1 MIINGVEMEMN
12 KCIKNYVYLVGDK
25 TRLVYYFDDDE
36 KLNRIPE
43 WEAVDLLKKGI
54 LTGMRREQYS
64 SNTYLWY
71 PTVQLDEIEKTAIL
85 TSQIP
90 CSFKRIKQK
99 IAYGRKTGSVYL
111 PSKAYEKAWKP
122 HNREGRLLNDGFD
135 LERFITKIDLPVME
149 RDVDNYNT
157 KTFDFVRLHMYTLAY
172 AENPMNIIKKYRKN
186 ILTMALDKI
195 DQSKKFKRYD
205 IPINF
210 LKLDKITYCKSQN
223 MIELLF
229 VLKPIGGGLIELSQY
244 ND

>member
-1 MIINGVEMEMN
+1 MIINGVEMGMN

-229 VLKPIGGGLIELSQY
+229 VLKPIGGGLIELS
-244 ND
+244 

>member
-1 MIINGVEMEMN
+1 MIINGIEMEMN
-12 KCIKNYVYLVGDK
+12 KCIKNYVYLVGDR

-90 CSFKRIKQK
+90 CSFKRIEQK
-99 IAYGRKTGSVYL
+99 IAYGRKTGSVRL
-111 PSKAYEKAWKP
+111 PNKAYEKAWKP

-172 AENPMNIIKKYRKN
+172 AENPMNTIKKYRKN
-186 ILTMALDKI
+186 ILAMALDKI

-229 VLKPIGGGLIELSQY
+229 VLKPIGGGLIELS
-244 ND
+244 